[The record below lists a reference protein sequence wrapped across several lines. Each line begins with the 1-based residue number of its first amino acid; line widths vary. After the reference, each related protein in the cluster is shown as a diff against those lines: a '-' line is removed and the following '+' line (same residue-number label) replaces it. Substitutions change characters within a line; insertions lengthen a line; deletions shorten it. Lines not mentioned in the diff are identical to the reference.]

1 MKEEFPSEEENE
13 EYEEESVEQ
22 GPIKNKYE
30 TGEVR
35 SLQRAI
41 QEVTSKI
48 EQEKIK
54 CTN

>member
-1 MKEEFPSEEENE
+1 MDEEFTSEEENL
-13 EYEEESVEQ
+13 EYEDELVEQ

-41 QEVTSKI
+41 QDVTSKI
-48 EQEKIK
+48 EQEKTI
-54 CTN
+54 